1 MKNSYHLA
9 LSIAY
14 TVHNKQVDLSGKP
27 YINHPLHVAASVKGK
42 KAKIVA
48 LLHDTVEDGNI
59 TIDYLKK
66 YFTDDICDAVDHLT
80 RKPNVSYETYI
91 ENIKECK
98 LARIVKIKDLEHNMD
113 LTRLNKLDDKDY
125 QRLAKYMNAYW
136 RLKYE

>member
-1 MKNSYHLA
+1 MKNSYRLA

-14 TVHNKQVDLSGKP
+14 TVHNKQVDLSGKK

>member
-1 MKNSYHLA
+1 MKNSYRFA

-48 LLHDTVEDGNI
+48 LLHDTVEDGDI

-66 YFTDDICDAVDHLT
+66 YFSADICDAVNYLT
-80 RKPNVSYETYI
+80 RKPNETYDAYI
-91 ENIKECK
+91 ENIKKCP

-113 LTRLNKLDDKDY
+113 IRRLDKLNENDY
-125 QRLAKYMNAYW
+125 SRLQKYLNAYW